1 MHSIL
6 KFLPKRQRCYWVELM
21 WWDPGRG
28 GWGFVDCLFLPPIP
42 QFAEKFQEV
51 KEAARLAREKSQDG
65 GELTSP
71 ALGLTAHQVSTPCPM
86 RARSSTDIG
95 GGLGAV
101 PVPRTKCSQ
110 MM

>member
-1 MHSIL
+1 MSWGG
-6 KFLPKRQRCYWVELM
+6 PR
-21 WWDPGRG
+21 GG
-28 GWGFVDCLFLPPIP
+28 GWGFADCLFLPPLP

-71 ALGLTAHQVSTPCPM
+71 ALGLPAHQVSTPCPV
-86 RARSSTDIG
+86 APGTQLILG
-95 GGLGAV
+95 GPDAV

-110 MM
+110 MTT